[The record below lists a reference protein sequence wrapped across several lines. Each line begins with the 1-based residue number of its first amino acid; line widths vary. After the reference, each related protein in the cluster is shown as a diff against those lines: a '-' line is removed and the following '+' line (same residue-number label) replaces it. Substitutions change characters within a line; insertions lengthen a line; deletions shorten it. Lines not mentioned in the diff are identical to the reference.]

1 METQIAE
8 IPILQKSKNTKVQ
21 IIKEESACCAKPANA
36 TSCCTPSKTKDENNG
51 ACCAQPED
59 GSACCNK

>member
-1 METQIAE
+1 METQVLNLPPLE
-8 IPILQKSKNTKVQ
+8 KSTIRKVTQ
-21 IIKEESACCAKPANA
+21 EASSCCAQPANEAACCV
-36 TSCCTPSKTKDENNG
+36 PSQSPQENNG

>member
-1 METQIAE
+1 MQIADF
-8 IPILQKSKNTKVQ
+8 PVLQKSRETKV
-21 IIKEESACCAKPANA
+21 KTVKSETWCCSKPTNA
-36 TSCCTPSKTKDENNG
+36 TSCCTTSKNPEENNG